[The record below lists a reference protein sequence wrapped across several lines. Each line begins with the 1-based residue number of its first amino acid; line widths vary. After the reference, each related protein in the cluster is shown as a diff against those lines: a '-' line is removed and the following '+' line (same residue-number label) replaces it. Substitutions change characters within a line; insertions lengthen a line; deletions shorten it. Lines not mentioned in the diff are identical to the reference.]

1 MSKYLVTVTE
11 VYRVDT
17 EGEVEI
23 MLEQA
28 KHSPEFT
35 LVKYNSEKKEKKSK
49 GEIVEEW
56 RKVTLVKAFN
66 EEKDPCTEV
75 DIKYE
80 VSF

>member
-35 LVKYNSEKKEKKSK
+35 LVKYNSEKKEKKAK